1 LLECIA
7 GMYTGTLINDLFA
20 LVEHVER
27 FSVAQRLRDS
37 GAQIPARDWTID
49 AGDRGKSEA
58 EKFPQALGLCA
69 ADGNLGLLLVVHPKL
84 VGTLEPGDDLADAVD
99 IHQVGAVSAPE

>member
-27 FSVAQRLRDS
+27 SSVAQRLRDS
-37 GAQIPARDWTID
+37 GAHITARDWEPD
-49 AGDRGKSEA
+49 VVDGNSEA

-69 ADGNLGLLLVVHPKL
+69 ADGNLGLLLVIHPKL
-84 VGTLEPGDDLADAVD
+84 VGTLEPGDDLADTVD